1 LESRAVITCRPA
13 TSRRDPGVVSG
24 FVVSLLAGLLLAGGM
39 VVDVGRILATREEL
53 SAIALRAGRTGAQEI
68 VGIHAGS
75 PRIDPHRGGA
85 AASEVLRTLDVDGN
99 VAVDGRVITV
109 AVTRVVDMTML
120 GLIGVPSRSVTVVR
134 SVEVV
139 TR

>member
-1 LESRAVITCRPA
+1 
-13 TSRRDPGVVSG
+13 
-24 FVVSLLAGLLLAGGM
+24 M

-53 SAIALRAGRTGAQEI
+53 SVIALRAGRTGAQEI
-68 VGIHAGS
+68 VGIHSGS
-75 PRIDPHRGGA
+75 PRIDPQRGGT
-85 AASEVLRTLDVDGN
+85 AASEVLRTLDVDGD

-139 TR
+139 TQ

>member
-1 LESRAVITCRPA
+1 MMPRAGAV
-13 TSRRDPGVVSG
+13 SRRDPGVVSG
-24 FVVSLLAGLLLAGGM
+24 FVVSLIAGLLLAGGM
-39 VVDVGRILATREEL
+39 VVDVGRILTTREEL

-75 PRIDPHRGGA
+75 PRIDPRRGGA
-85 AASEVLRTLDVDGN
+85 VARDVLRALEVDGD
-99 VAVDGRVITV
+99 VSVDDRIITV
-109 AVTRVVDMTML
+109 AVRRVVNMTML
-120 GLIGVPSRSVTVVR
+120 GIVGVPSRTVEVVR

>member
-1 LESRAVITCRPA
+1 M

-24 FVVSLLAGLLLAGGM
+24 FVVSLITGLLLAGGM

-68 VGIHAGS
+68 IGIHAGS
-75 PRIDPHRGGA
+75 PRIDPRRGGT
-85 AASEVLRTLDVDGN
+85 AASEVLRTLDVDGD
-99 VAVDGRVITV
+99 VAVDGRIITV
-109 AVTRVVDMTML
+109 VVRRVVRMTML
-120 GLIGVPSRSVTVVR
+120 GVVGVPSRTVTVVR

-139 TR
+139 TQ

>member
-1 LESRAVITCRPA
+1 MITCRPA

-68 VGIHAGS
+68 VGIHAGL
-75 PRIDPHRGGA
+75 PRIDPHRGGT
-85 AASEVLRTLDVDGN
+85 AASEVLRTLDVDGD